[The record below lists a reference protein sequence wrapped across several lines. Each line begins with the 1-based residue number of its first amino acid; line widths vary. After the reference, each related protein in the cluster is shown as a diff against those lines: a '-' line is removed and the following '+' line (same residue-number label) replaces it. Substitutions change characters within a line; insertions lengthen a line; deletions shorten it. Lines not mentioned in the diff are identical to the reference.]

1 MSSGVAV
8 IGGGLIGASIA
19 FRLAQAGAAVEVLE
33 AGEWGREA
41 SWAGAGMLSPGGEV
55 EHDGP
60 SAQLALEGR
69 ALYPAF
75 CAELTAL
82 TGLAIDLR
90 LCGAVE
96 LALSEAEAAA
106 LQARMAAQT
115 RFGIESHW
123 LSAADAAAFVP
134 AAAPTPHGA
143 AHYHGD
149 AIVDPRQLM
158 AALRIACTQLGVV
171 IHEHTPI
178 AAIEPHATHTGLRT
192 AAGAHHAAETAVLAA
207 GAWSS
212 HIACSI
218 NCPLQPPLVASFP
231 VRGHLASYD
240 LAPSLLHP
248 ILRHGHT
255 YLLQRT
261 NGTLITGTTT
271 EHAGF
276 DRTLDPAHLDDI
288 RRRATAL
295 LPALAAAAPTAAWNG
310 FRPGA
315 AQDHPVLTRIPGTR
329 LFTAYG
335 HYRNGILMAPATA
348 ARLTAM
354 ITSSWGTA

>member
-1 MSSGVAV
+1 MTSDIAV
-8 IGGGLIGASIA
+8 IGGGLIGASLA
-19 FRLAQAGAAVEVLE
+19 FRLAQAGAAVELFE
-33 AGEWGREA
+33 AGQWGREA

-55 EHDGP
+55 EHDGL

-75 CAELTAL
+75 CHELTSL
-82 TGLAIDLR
+82 TGLPIDLR

-96 LALSEAEAAA
+96 LALSEADAAA
-106 LQARMAAQT
+106 LQARMAAQR
-115 RFGIESHW
+115 RFGIESRW
-123 LSAADAAAFVP
+123 LTPGETAALVP

-143 AHYHGD
+143 AHYPGD
-149 AIVDPRQLM
+149 AIVDPRQVM
-158 AALRIACTQLGVV
+158 AALRAACTHLGVTV
-171 IHEHTPI
+171 REHTPI
-178 AAIEPHATHTGLRT
+178 AALEPRATHIDLRT
-192 AAGAHHAAETAVLAA
+192 ASGAHHTAETAVLAA

-212 HIACSI
+212 HIACAL
-218 NCPLQPPLVASFP
+218 PPPLIESFP
-231 VRGHLASYD
+231 VRGHLAGYD

-271 EHAGF
+271 EHCGF
-276 DRTLDPAHLDDI
+276 DRTLDGAHLEDI
-288 RRRATAL
+288 RRRASAL
-295 LPALAAAAPTAAWNG
+295 LPALALHSPNAAWNG

-315 AQDHPVLTRIPGTR
+315 AAADPILTRIPGTR

-348 ARLTAM
+348 ARLAAL
-354 ITSSWGTA
+354 ITSSWGTP